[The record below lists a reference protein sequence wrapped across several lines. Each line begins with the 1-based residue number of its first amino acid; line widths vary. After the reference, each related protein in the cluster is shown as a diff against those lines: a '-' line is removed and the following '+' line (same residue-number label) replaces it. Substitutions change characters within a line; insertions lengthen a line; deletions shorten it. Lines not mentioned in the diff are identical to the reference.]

1 MGKPQLAWW
10 KIASYQLVCNTC
22 SKRIGDCDS
31 DDDNDDSDVL
41 NGYQSNYKSKVIL
54 GLTKCESYIQEGKNV
69 GNQLLPTVSA
79 SPNN

>member
-31 DDDNDDSDVL
+31 DDDNDDSDEEV
-41 NGYQSNYKSKVIL
+41 V
-54 GLTKCESYIQEGKNV
+54 
-69 GNQLLPTVSA
+69 
-79 SPNN
+79 